1 MEISIDKD
9 KLIASLD
16 TAIAK
21 YQDNP
26 VNRVIVSLT
35 KQVWQIDWTVAPY
48 DIFSHFLEFDIPY
61 FYRFMAMDLGDE
73 EQEQALI
80 MEWVNNRAALNNEAK
95 ANLPAL
101 VEELNQLRVDA
112 RYA

>member
-1 MEISIDKD
+1 MDKD

-16 TAIAK
+16 AAIAK

-48 DIFSHFLEFDIPY
+48 DIISHYLEFDIPY
-61 FYRFMAMDLGDE
+61 FYRFMAMDEGDE
-73 EQEQALI
+73 QQEQELI
-80 MEWVNNRAALNNEAK
+80 IEWVNSRTALNREAK

-101 VEELNQLRVDA
+101 VEELNLLRQDA
-112 RYA
+112 I